1 MNRLPKC
8 ILEKIINYIFDK
20 RGYNSIKYE
29 INKKN
34 NEYNM
39 TRIRLELFI
48 FFNKKMSIS
57 WLKPSSTQKNKCN
70 SFIYYLK
77 KGNPLVLYNTGLYT
91 SYDEEME
98 IIKKWG
104 KMKCILK

>member
-1 MNRLPKC
+1 MQYSDQEVCNS
-8 ILEKIINYIFDK
+8 FD
-20 RGYNSIKYE
+20 RC
-29 INKKN
+29 
-34 NEYNM
+34 EYN
-39 TRIRLELFI
+39 
-48 FFNKKMSIS
+48 
-57 WLKPSSTQKNKCN
+57 TQKNKCN
-70 SFIYYLK
+70 SFIYHLK